1 MVPAPDEEIDENLQE
16 VRELTPEAC
25 SGVQSLDQFGTKWR
39 LRILY
44 NLFES
49 DHRFN
54 ELKRASGA
62 SSYTLSRVLES
73 LEEDAIVDRSVEEGP
88 PVETHYSLTEKGAAL
103 KPVFDAIDA
112 WSADWVDKTGEEATE
127 TPDV

>member
-1 MVPAPDEEIDENLQE
+1 MVPAPDEDSDENLRE
-16 VRELTPEAC
+16 VRELTPNAC
-25 SGVQSLDQFGTKWR
+25 PGVQSLDQFGTKWR

-44 NLFES
+44 NLFDGS
-49 DHRFN
+49 HRFN

-73 LEEDAIVDRSVEEGP
+73 LEDDGIVDRRVEEGP

-103 KPVFDAIDA
+103 EPVFDAIDEWNA
-112 WSADWVDKTGEEATE
+112 EWVGEASEQPTGA
-127 TPDV
+127 PDV

>member
-1 MVPAPDEEIDENLQE
+1 MVPAPDEEIDENLRE
-16 VRELTPEAC
+16 VRELTPDAC
-25 SGVQSLDQFGTKWR
+25 AGVQSLDQFGTKWR

-44 NLFES
+44 NLFDG

-73 LEEDAIVDRSVEEGP
+73 LEEDGIVDRNVEEGP

-103 KPVFDAIDA
+103 EPVFDAIDEWNA
-112 WSADWVDKTGEEATE
+112 EWVDETANQSTE

>member
-1 MVPAPDEEIDENLQE
+1 MVPEPDEEIDENRNA
-16 VRELTPEAC
+16 VRELTPTAC
-25 SGVQSLDQFGTKWR
+25 AGVRSLDQFGTKWR

-44 NLFES
+44 NLFEG

-73 LEEDAIVDRSVEEGP
+73 LEEDGIVDRRVESGP
-88 PVETHYSLTEKGAAL
+88 PVETHYSLTQKGEAL
-103 KPVFDAIDA
+103 EPVFDAIDQ
-112 WSADWVDKTGEEATE
+112 WSTE
-127 TPDV
+127 WIAETDEGPSV